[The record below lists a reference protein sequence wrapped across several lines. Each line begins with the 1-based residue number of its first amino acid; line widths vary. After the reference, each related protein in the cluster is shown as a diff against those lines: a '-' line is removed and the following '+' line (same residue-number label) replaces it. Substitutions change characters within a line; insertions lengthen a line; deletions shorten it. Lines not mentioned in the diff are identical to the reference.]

1 MPNRP
6 IRILAIDDEPI
17 ILDLIKFNLEK
28 DGYRVDTFSCIKDA
42 LKKNLSIYNLIIT
55 DVIINDIKSIDFISN
70 IKQNPETTHIPII
83 ICSIKGMEKDVTNS
97 LNAGA
102 DDFIVK
108 PFSTRELS
116 ARVKSMLRRQCN
128 NASSK

>member
-1 MPNRP
+1 MPNRH

-42 LKKNLSIYNLIIT
+42 LKNNLSIYNLIIT
-55 DVIINDIKSIDFISN
+55 DVMINDISNIEFISN
-70 IKQNPETTHIPII
+70 IKQNPSTAHIPVI
-83 ICSIKGMEKDVTNS
+83 ICSAKGMEKDVTNS

-102 DDFIVK
+102 DDFIAK

-116 ARVKSMLRRQCN
+116 ARVKSMLRRQKSN
-128 NASSK
+128 T

>member
-1 MPNRP
+1 MPNRH

-42 LKKNLSIYNLIIT
+42 LKNNLSIYNLIIT
-55 DVIINDIKSIDFISN
+55 DVMINDISNVEFISN
-70 IKQNPETTHIPII
+70 IKQNPSTAHIPVI
-83 ICSIKGMEKDVTNS
+83 ICSAKGMEKDVTNS

-102 DDFIVK
+102 DDFIAK

-116 ARVKSMLRRQCN
+116 ARVKSMLRRQKRK
-128 NASSK
+128 A

>member
-1 MPNRP
+1 MPNRH

-28 DGYRVDTFSCIKDA
+28 DGYRVDTFSYIKDA
-42 LKKNLSIYNLIIT
+42 LKTDLSKYNLIIT
-55 DVIINDIKSIDFISN
+55 DVIINDIRSIDFISN
-70 IKQNPETTHIPII
+70 IKQNPETSHIPII

-102 DDFIVK
+102 DDFIAK

-116 ARVKSMLRRQCN
+116 ARVKSLLRRQKSN
-128 NASSK
+128 T

>member
-6 IRILAIDDEPI
+6 FRILAIDDEPI

-42 LKKNLSIYNLIIT
+42 LNTDLSKYNLIIT
-55 DVIINDIKSIDFISN
+55 DVIINDIRSIDFISN
-70 IKQNPETTHIPII
+70 IKQNPETSHIPII

-102 DDFIVK
+102 DDFITK

-116 ARVKSMLRRQCN
+116 ARVKSMLRRQKRK
-128 NASSK
+128 A

>member
-6 IRILAIDDEPI
+6 FRILAIDDEPI

-42 LKKNLSIYNLIIT
+42 LKNNLSIYNLIIT
-55 DVIINDIKSIDFISN
+55 DVMINDISNIEFISN
-70 IKQNPETTHIPII
+70 IKQNPSTAHIPVI
-83 ICSIKGMEKDVTNS
+83 ICSAKGMEKDVTES

-102 DDFIVK
+102 DDFIAK

-116 ARVKSMLRRQCN
+116 ARVKSMLRRQKRK
-128 NASSK
+128 A